1 MLKLFKFKDLYKTN
15 VYAIRYICKM
25 FFSKNVFMHAE
36 NNLNRNIIH
45 IITKRHYVLNIKEY
59 NVNSAAKDT
68 ITDNNNI

>member
-1 MLKLFKFKDLYKTN
+1 
-15 VYAIRYICKM
+15 M